1 MLTLDSTKDLKRL
14 YNPPVKEVVLVE
26 VPRMNF
32 LMVDGQGNPNT
43 SQEYRQAVEALYSLS
58 YTLKFMIKKGPE
70 GIDYKVDP
78 LEGLW
83 WVDNMAEFS
92 LENKEVWKWTM
103 LIMQSEWVTV
113 ELLEQARGEAV
124 KKKKELADTLGKVRF
139 ESFEEGLAV
148 QVMHTGPY
156 SAEGPTVERLH
167 KFAWAQGYRLHQKHH
182 EIYLSDPRKAAPE
195 KMKTIVRQP
204 VIKG

>member
-1 MLTLDSTKDLKRL
+1 
-14 YNPPVKEVVLVE
+14 
-26 VPRMNF
+26 
-32 LMVDGQGNPNT
+32 
-43 SQEYRQAVEALYSLS
+43 
-58 YTLKFMIKKGPE
+58 MIKKGPE
-70 GIDYKVDP
+70 GIDYKVGP

-103 LIMQSEWVTV
+103 LIMQPEWVTV
-113 ELLEQARGEAV
+113 ELVEQARGEAV

-148 QVMHTGPY
+148 QVMHIGPY
-156 SAEGPTVERLH
+156 SAEGPTVESLH
-167 KFAWAQGYRLHQKHH
+167 KFAWGQGYRLHQKHH
-182 EIYLSDPRKAAPE
+182 EIYLSDPRKAVPE

-204 VIKG
+204 VTKG